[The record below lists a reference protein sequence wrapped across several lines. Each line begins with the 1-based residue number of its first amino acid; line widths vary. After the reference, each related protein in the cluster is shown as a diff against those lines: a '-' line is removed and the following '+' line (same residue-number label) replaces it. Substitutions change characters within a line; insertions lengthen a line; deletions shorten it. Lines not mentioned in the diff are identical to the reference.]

1 MLKMIQAVL
10 IGLTYGSVG
19 GLCLLL
25 ATTSEEGGYTSTPT
39 LLYFGVLTVGV
50 FIVSLPRSRKATV
63 VLTASLLP
71 AVLIALQAQTCE
83 FSTDVLKPCVEV
95 YSTQQNLTYSIT
107 YLIMG
112 LLIGV
117 GLKMWR
123 KQRPQQPQL
132 HRVG

>member
-1 MLKMIQAVL
+1 MRMIQAVF

-25 ATTSEEGGYTSTPT
+25 AATSERGGYTSSPT
-39 LLYFGVLTVGV
+39 LLYFGILVVGAFV
-50 FIVSLPRSRKATV
+50 VALPKSRKVTA

-83 FSTDVLKPCVEV
+83 FSTDVIKPCVKL
-95 YSTQQNLTYSIT
+95 YSIQQNLTYSIT
-107 YLIMG
+107 YLLVG
-112 LLIGV
+112 LMIGV
-117 GLKMWR
+117 AFRVWR
-123 KQRPQQPQL
+123 ERLHPEL